1 MLIIL
6 FPYKFSN
13 FFFKKYQ
20 INELIKKF
28 KKNFEIHDIS
38 NIIAK
43 NFHNELK
50 RKNHKAI
57 QVFDNINEWKT
68 HIQKKGCLSSTQK
81 TKRLRPRAA
90 RRSQWVK
97 ITNTGYSILTYI

>member
-68 HIQKKGCLSSTQK
+68 HIQKKIQK
-81 TKRLRPRAA
+81 KKKNFR
-90 RRSQWVK
+90 
-97 ITNTGYSILTYI
+97 N